1 MTVKKT
7 TAIRALAIA
16 VTLLTLTSC
25 ATAESPTAESPTAES
40 PTADRPTSVA
50 SCAEPTA
57 KAHAPATVKQP
68 KSVDKKLATTM
79 TITTN
84 CGVIAIE
91 MNPAAP
97 QTVTNI
103 ATLARAKYFDG
114 SFCHRL
120 TTEGIF
126 VLQCGDPSA
135 QGNGSPGTWKGYKDE
150 NLPKGTGIT
159 YPAGT
164 VAMANSGP
172 NTNGS
177 QFFLVYKDT
186 ALPAKYT
193 IWGKI
198 TSGLPLL
205 LEIEKVGAYKIDPTS
220 NKAFYSP
227 DGYPVQPVEIKTVTV
242 R

>member
-1 MTVKKT
+1 MKKVFYF
-7 TAIRALAIA
+7 ALALA
-16 VTLLTLTSC
+16 LLPVS
-25 ATAESPTAESPTAES
+25 ASAAE
-40 PTADRPTSVA
+40 RPTSVPG
-50 SCAEPTA
+50 CTKPTS
-57 KAHAPATVKQP
+57 KAHAPATLKQP
-68 KSVDKKLATTM
+68 TAVDKKLAKTM
-79 TITTN
+79 TINTN
-84 CGVIAIE
+84 CGVITIAL
-91 MNPAAP
+91 NSAAP
-97 QTVTNI
+97 QTVTNL

-120 TTEGIF
+120 TTEGIY

-135 QGNGSPGTWKGYKDE
+135 QGNGSPGSWKGYKDE
-150 NLPKGTGIT
+150 NLPIKTILT

-186 ALPAKYT
+186 ALPASYT

-198 TSGLPLL
+198 KTGLPLL
-205 LEIEKVGAYKIDPTS
+205 LRIEKVGAYKVDQTTG
-220 NKAFYSP
+220 NAYYAG
-227 DGYPVQPVEIKTVTV
+227 DGNPVQPIEIKSVTV

>member
-1 MTVKKT
+1 VKK
-7 TAIRALAIA
+7 AIA
-16 VTLLTLTSC
+16 VLSVLFLLPIS
-25 ATAESPTAESPTAES
+25 ASAAE
-40 PTADRPTSVA
+40 RPTTVA
-50 SCAEPTA
+50 GCAKPTA

-68 KSVDKKLATTM
+68 TTVDKKLAKTM

-84 CGVIAIE
+84 CGVITIA
-91 MNPAAP
+91 MDPAAP
-97 QTVTNI
+97 QTVTNL

-120 TTEGIF
+120 TTEGIY

-135 QGNGSPGTWKGYKDE
+135 QGSGSPGSWKGYKDE
-150 NLPKGTGIT
+150 NLPANKILT

-186 ALPAKYT
+186 TLPASYT

-198 TSGLPLL
+198 KTGLPLL
-205 LEIEKVGAYKIDPTS
+205 LRIEKVGAYKVDQAS
-220 NKAFYSP
+220 NNAYYAG
-227 DGYPVQPVEIKTVTV
+227 DGFPVQPIEIKSVTV

>member
-1 MTVKKT
+1 MKLKRLSTLC
-7 TAIRALAIA
+7 ALAIA
-16 VTLLTLTSC
+16 ASSLTVVNSS
-25 ATAESPTAESPTAES
+25 AAE
-40 PTADRPTSVA
+40 RPTSVA
-50 SCAEPTA
+50 GCAKPTA
-57 KAHAPATVKQP
+57 KAHAPATLKQP
-68 KSVDKKLATTM
+68 TVVDKKLAKTM
-79 TITTN
+79 TINTN
-84 CGVIAIE
+84 CGVITIAL
-91 MNPAAP
+91 NPAAP
-97 QTVTNI
+97 QTITNL

-120 TTEGIF
+120 TTEGIY

-135 QGNGSPGTWKGYKDE
+135 QGNGSPGSWKGYKDE
-150 NLPKGTGIT
+150 NLPTKTILT

-186 ALPAKYT
+186 ALPASYT

-198 TSGLPLL
+198 KTGLPLL
-205 LEIEKVGAYKIDPTS
+205 LRIEKVGAYKVDQTTG
-220 NKAFYSP
+220 NAYYAG
-227 DGYPVQPVEIKTVTV
+227 DGLPVQPIEIKSVTV

>member
-1 MTVKKT
+1 MKRF
-7 TAIRALAIA
+7 TALCALAIA
-16 VTLLTLTSC
+16 VNSLAFL
-25 ATAESPTAESPTAES
+25 
-40 PTADRPTSVA
+40 PTSQAEERPQTVA
-50 SCAEPTA
+50 GSAKPTS
-57 KAHAPATVKQP
+57 KLRVPDTVKQP
-68 KSVDKKLATTM
+68 KSIDKKLAKTM

-84 CGVIAIE
+84 CGVITIA
-91 MNPAAP
+91 MNLDAP
-97 QTVTNI
+97 QTVTNMS
-103 ATLARAKYFDG
+103 ALARAKYFDKTY
-114 SFCHRL
+114 CHRL
-120 TTEGIF
+120 TTESMY

-135 QGNGSPGTWKGYKDE
+135 QKNGSPGSWKGYQDE
-150 NLPKGTGIT
+150 NLPKGKGIN

-172 NTNGS
+172 KTNGS

-186 ALPAKYT
+186 TLPAKYS

-205 LEIEKVGAYKIDPTS
+205 LELEKVGAYAID
-220 NKAFYSP
+220 KASGKAYYSD

>member
-1 MTVKKT
+1 MKRIS
-7 TAIRALAIA
+7 ALCALAITVA
-16 VTLLTLTSC
+16 SLAPVTS
-25 ATAESPTAESPTAES
+25 TAAE
-40 PTADRPTSVA
+40 RPTSVKG
-50 SCAEPTA
+50 CAKPTS
-57 KAHAPATVKQP
+57 KAHVPATLKQP
-68 KSVDKKLATTM
+68 TSVDKKLAKTM

-84 CGVIAIE
+84 CGVITIALD
-91 MNPAAP
+91 PAAP
-97 QTVTNI
+97 QTVTNL
-103 ATLARAKYFDG
+103 ATLARSKYFDG

-120 TTEGIF
+120 TTEGIY

-135 QGNGSPGTWKGYKDE
+135 QGNGSPGSWKGYKDE
-150 NLPKGTGIT
+150 NLPTKKILT

-186 ALPAKYT
+186 TLPPSYT

-198 TSGLPLL
+198 KTGLPLL
-205 LEIEKVGAYKIDPTS
+205 LRIEKVGAYQVDQSTG
-220 NKAFYSP
+220 NAYYAG
-227 DGYPVQPVEIKTVTV
+227 DGIPVQPIEIKSVTV

>member
-1 MTVKKT
+1 MKKLI
-7 TAIRALAIA
+7 AILSIFF
-16 VTLLTLTSC
+16 LLPLS
-25 ATAESPTAESPTAES
+25 ASAAE
-40 PTADRPTSVA
+40 RPTSVA
-50 SCAEPTA
+50 GCAKPTS

-68 KSVDKKLATTM
+68 TSPDKKLAKTM

-84 CGVIAIE
+84 CGVITIALD
-91 MNPAAP
+91 PAAP
-97 QTVTNI
+97 QTVTNL

-120 TTEGIF
+120 TTEGIY

-135 QGNGSPGTWKGYKDE
+135 QGSGSPGSWQGYRDE
-150 NLPKGTGIT
+150 NLPTGKILT

-186 ALPAKYT
+186 TLPASYT
-193 IWGKI
+193 VWGKI
-198 TSGLPLL
+198 KTGLPLL
-205 LEIEKVGAYKIDPTS
+205 LRIEKVGAYKVDQTT
-220 NKAFYSP
+220 NKAYYAG
-227 DGYPVQPVEIKTVTV
+227 DGYPVQPIEIKSVSV

>member
-1 MTVKKT
+1 MKKVFYF
-7 TAIRALAIA
+7 ALALA
-16 VTLLTLTSC
+16 LLPVS
-25 ATAESPTAESPTAES
+25 ATAAE
-40 PTADRPTSVA
+40 RPTSVPGCTKP
-50 SCAEPTA
+50 SS
-57 KAHAPATVKQP
+57 KAHAPATLKQP
-68 KSVDKKLATTM
+68 TAVDKKLAKTM
-79 TITTN
+79 TINTN
-84 CGVIAIE
+84 CGVITIAL
-91 MNPAAP
+91 NPAAP
-97 QTVTNI
+97 QTVTNL

-120 TTEGIF
+120 TTEGIY

-135 QGNGSPGTWKGYKDE
+135 QGNGSPGSWKGYKDE
-150 NLPKGTGIT
+150 NLPIKTILT

-186 ALPAKYT
+186 ALPASYT

-198 TSGLPLL
+198 KTGLPLL
-205 LEIEKVGAYKIDPTS
+205 LRIEKVGAYKVDQTTG
-220 NKAFYSP
+220 NAYYAG
-227 DGYPVQPVEIKTVTV
+227 DGNPVQPIEIKSVTV

>member
-1 MTVKKT
+1 MGMTVKKV
-7 TAIRALAIA
+7 LA
-16 VTLLTLTSC
+16 VLSVFFLLPIS
-25 ATAESPTAESPTAES
+25 ASA
-40 PTADRPTSVA
+40 ADRPTTVA
-50 SCAEPTA
+50 GCAKPTA
-57 KAHAPATVKQP
+57 KAHAPATLKQP
-68 KSVDKKLATTM
+68 TSPDKKLAKTM

-84 CGVIAIE
+84 CGVITIALD
-91 MNPAAP
+91 PAAP
-97 QTVTNI
+97 QTVTNMS
-103 ATLARAKYFDG
+103 ALARAKYFDG

-120 TTEGIF
+120 TTEGLY

-135 QGNGSPGTWKGYKDE
+135 QGNGSPGSWKGYKDE
-150 NLPKGTGIT
+150 NLPANKILT

-186 ALPAKYT
+186 TLPASYT

-198 TSGLPLL
+198 KTGLPLL
-205 LEIEKVGAYKIDPTS
+205 LRIEKVGAYKVDQTS
-220 NKAFYSP
+220 GNAYYAG
-227 DGYPVQPVEIKTVTV
+227 DGFPVQPIEIKSVSV

>member
-1 MTVKKT
+1 MKRF
-7 TAIRALAIA
+7 TALCALAIA
-16 VTLLTLTSC
+16 VNSLAFL
-25 ATAESPTAESPTAES
+25 
-40 PTADRPTSVA
+40 PTSQAEERPQTVA
-50 SCAEPTA
+50 GCAKPTS
-57 KAHAPATVKQP
+57 KLRVPDTVKQP

-84 CGVIAIE
+84 CGVITIA

-97 QTVTNI
+97 QTVTNMS
-103 ATLARAKYFDG
+103 ALARAKYFDKT
-114 SFCHRL
+114 FCHRL
-120 TTEGIF
+120 TTDSMY

-135 QGNGSPGTWKGYKDE
+135 QKNGSPGSWKGYQDE
-150 NLPKGTGIT
+150 NLPKGKGIN

-172 NTNGS
+172 KTNGS

-186 ALPAKYT
+186 TLPAKYS

-205 LEIEKVGAYKIDPTS
+205 LELEKVGAYRIDKIS
-220 NKAFYSP
+220 GKAYYSD
-227 DGYPVQPVEIKTVTV
+227 DGYPIQQVEIKTVTV

>member
-1 MTVKKT
+1 MKRISTLC
-7 TAIRALAIA
+7 ALAIA
-16 VTLLTLTSC
+16 VASLAPVTS
-25 ATAESPTAESPTAES
+25 TAAE
-40 PTADRPTSVA
+40 RPTSVKG
-50 SCAEPTA
+50 CAKPTA
-57 KAHAPATVKQP
+57 KAHVPATLKQP
-68 KSVDKKLATTM
+68 TSVDKKLARTM

-84 CGVIAIE
+84 CGVITIALD
-91 MNPAAP
+91 PAAP
-97 QTVTNI
+97 QTVTNL
-103 ATLARAKYFDG
+103 ATLARSKYFDG

-120 TTEGIF
+120 TTEGIY

-135 QGNGSPGTWKGYKDE
+135 QGNGSPGSWKGYKDE
-150 NLPKGTGIT
+150 NLPTKKILT

-186 ALPAKYT
+186 TLPPSYT

-198 TSGLPLL
+198 KTGLPLL
-205 LEIEKVGAYKIDPTS
+205 LRIEKVGAYQVDQSTG
-220 NKAFYSP
+220 NAYYAG
-227 DGYPVQPVEIKTVTV
+227 DGIPVQPIEIKTVTV

>member
-1 MTVKKT
+1 VGVTVKKF
-7 TAIRALAIA
+7 IA
-16 VTLLTLTSC
+16 VLSIFFLLPLS
-25 ATAESPTAESPTAES
+25 ASAAE
-40 PTADRPTSVA
+40 RPTSVA
-50 SCAEPTA
+50 GCAKPTS

-68 KSVDKKLATTM
+68 TSPDKKLANTM

-84 CGVIAIE
+84 CGVITIALE
-91 MNPAAP
+91 PSAP
-97 QTVTNI
+97 QTVTNL

-120 TTEGIF
+120 TTEGIY

-135 QGNGSPGTWKGYKDE
+135 QGSGSPGSWQGYKDE
-150 NLPKGTGIT
+150 NLPTGKILT

-186 ALPAKYT
+186 TLPASYT
-193 IWGKI
+193 VWGKI
-198 TSGLPLL
+198 KTGLPLL
-205 LEIEKVGAYKIDPTS
+205 LRIEKVGAYKVDQTT
-220 NKAFYSP
+220 NKAYYAG
-227 DGYPVQPVEIKTVTV
+227 DGYPVQPIEIKSVSV

>member
-1 MTVKKT
+1 MKRMS
-7 TAIRALAIA
+7 ALCALAIA
-16 VTLLTLTSC
+16 VASLAPVSS
-25 ATAESPTAESPTAES
+25 TAAE
-40 PTADRPTSVA
+40 RPTSVKG
-50 SCAEPTA
+50 CAKPTS
-57 KAHAPATVKQP
+57 KAHVPATLKQP
-68 KSVDKKLATTM
+68 TSVDKKLAKTM

-84 CGVIAIE
+84 CGVITIALD
-91 MNPAAP
+91 PAAP
-97 QTVTNI
+97 QTVTNL
-103 ATLARAKYFDG
+103 ATLARSKYFDG

-120 TTEGIF
+120 TTEGIY

-135 QGNGSPGTWKGYKDE
+135 QGNGSPGSWKGYKDE
-150 NLPKGTGIT
+150 NLPTKKILT

-186 ALPAKYT
+186 TLPPSYT

-198 TSGLPLL
+198 KTGLPLL
-205 LEIEKVGAYKIDPTS
+205 LRIEKVGAYQVDQSTG
-220 NKAFYSP
+220 NAYYAG
-227 DGYPVQPVEIKTVTV
+227 DGIPVQAIEIKSVTV

>member
-1 MTVKKT
+1 MKRF
-7 TAIRALAIA
+7 TALCALAIA
-16 VTLLTLTSC
+16 VNSLAFL
-25 ATAESPTAESPTAES
+25 
-40 PTADRPTSVA
+40 PTSQAEERPQTVVG
-50 SCAEPTA
+50 CAKPTS
-57 KAHAPATVKQP
+57 KLRVPDTVKQP
-68 KSVDKKLATTM
+68 KSIDKKLAKTM

-84 CGVIAIE
+84 CGVITIA
-91 MNPAAP
+91 MNLDAP
-97 QTVTNI
+97 QTVTNMS
-103 ATLARAKYFDG
+103 ALARAKYFDKTY
-114 SFCHRL
+114 CHRL
-120 TTEGIF
+120 TTESMY

-135 QGNGSPGTWKGYKDE
+135 QKNGSPGSWKGYQDE
-150 NLPKGTGIT
+150 NLPKGKGIN

-172 NTNGS
+172 KTNGS

-186 ALPAKYT
+186 TLPAKYS

-205 LEIEKVGAYKIDPTS
+205 LELEKVGAYAID
-220 NKAFYSP
+220 KASGKAYYSD